1 MSFNDRCALNQWST
15 LFLHDVCMLREC
27 IYGECAHE
35 QHVRRTPTLTLT
47 LALGQFLSPVLPSG
61 IRFRNS
67 SEIKAGEKAL
77 SNSRWRHF
85 FLRSISMDSALDM
98 LMTMRYTNLRFIIII
113 IIILTLTHTIT
124 AYSVSGNV
132 VCAYS
137 SLQLDKSR
145 VEKELTSI
153 SQTVNQWCDEYS
165 NSRRFGGYLRY
176 FLLTHPK
183 RYRQSQ

>member
-1 MSFNDRCALNQWST
+1 
-15 LFLHDVCMLREC
+15 
-27 IYGECAHE
+27 
-35 QHVRRTPTLTLT
+35 
-47 LALGQFLSPVLPSG
+47 
-61 IRFRNS
+61 
-67 SEIKAGEKAL
+67 
-77 SNSRWRHF
+77 
-85 FLRSISMDSALDM
+85 MDSALDM

-176 FLLTHPK
+176 FLL
-183 RYRQSQ
+183 